1 MDTEQQPSSAASP
14 LGQDADVARRAALH
28 GALSDPARLRIV
40 DWLSLGDRSPGELQS
55 ALGMPSNLL
64 AHHLAVLERQGLLVR
79 HRSEADRRRSY
90 LRLVPEALDGL
101 QPHRFVAV
109 TRVVFVCTA
118 NSARSQLAAALWS
131 HSSDVPAA
139 SAGTHPAPRIAPGAV
154 AAARRHGLRLART
167 KPQQITDILTS
178 EDYVITVCDN
188 AHEEL
193 GSLASPSDRRLHWSV
208 ADPVRSDT
216 DDAFDAAY
224 DDLASRVAY
233 LAPRL
238 IPSSTAS

>member
-1 MDTEQQPSSAASP
+1 MDTEQHDSEADGSLTA
-14 LGQDADVARRAALH
+14 GADVARRAAIH
-28 GALSDPARLRIV
+28 GALSDPARLQIV
-40 DWLSLGDRSPGELQS
+40 DWLSLGDRSPRELEY

-64 AHHLAVLERQGLLVR
+64 AHHLAVLERQGLLSR

-90 LRLVPEALDGL
+90 LRLVPAALDEL
-101 QPHRFVAV
+101 QPQRTFPVA
-109 TRVVFVCTA
+109 RVVFVCTA
-118 NSARSQLAAALWS
+118 NSARSQLAAALWAKTS
-131 HSSDVPAA
+131 VVPTA
-139 SAGTHPAPRIAPGAV
+139 SAGTHPAARIAPGAV

-167 KPQQITDILTS
+167 KPQRVGDILAS
-178 EDYVITVCDN
+178 NDYVITVCDA

-193 GSLASPSDRRLHWSV
+193 GPASGPPDRRSHWSV
-208 ADPVRSDT
+208 ADPVRRDT

-224 DDLASRVAY
+224 DDLASRVAH

>member
-1 MDTEQQPSSAASP
+1 MDTEQHEPKGEGS
-14 LGQDADVARRAALH
+14 LTTGADVARRAAIY
-28 GALSDPARLRIV
+28 GALSDPSRLQIV
-40 DWLSLGDRSPGELQS
+40 DWLSLGDRSPRELEF

-64 AHHLAVLERQGLLVR
+64 AHHIAVLERQGLLTR

-90 LRLVPEALDGL
+90 LRLVPEALDDL
-101 QPHRFVAV
+101 EPQRTLPVV
-109 TRVVFVCTA
+109 RVVFVCTA

-131 HSSDVPAA
+131 RTSAVPAA
-139 SAGTHPAPRIAPGAV
+139 SAGTHPASRIAPGAV

-167 KPQQITDILTS
+167 KPQQVADILTS
-178 EDYVITVCDN
+178 DDYLITVCDN

-193 GSLASPSDRRLHWSV
+193 GPASGPRDRRLHWSV
-208 ADPVRSDT
+208 ADPGRRDT

-224 DDLASRVAY
+224 DDLASRVAH

-238 IPSSTAS
+238 IPSPTAS

>member
-1 MDTEQQPSSAASP
+1 MDTEQQVSGAEGPVAH
-14 LGQDADVARRAALH
+14 DADVSRRAAIH

-40 DWLSLGDRSPGELQS
+40 DWLSVSDRTPGELQS

-64 AHHLAVLERQGLLVR
+64 AHHLAVLQRQGLLTR
-79 HRSEADRRRSY
+79 HRSEADRRRAY

-101 QPHRFVAV
+101 QPHRTLPA

-118 NSARSQLAAALWS
+118 NSARSQMAAALWS
-131 HSSDVPAA
+131 DSSVVPAA

-167 KPQQITDILTS
+167 KPQQVSDILTS
-178 EDYVITVCDN
+178 DDYVITVCDN

-193 GSLASPSDRRLHWSV
+193 GSLSRPPDRWLHWSV

-224 DDLASRVAY
+224 DDLASRVAH

>member
-79 HRSEADRRRSY
+79 HRSEADRRRYY

-109 TRVVFVCTA
+109 
-118 NSARSQLAAALWS
+118 
-131 HSSDVPAA
+131 
-139 SAGTHPAPRIAPGAV
+139 
-154 AAARRHGLRLART
+154 
-167 KPQQITDILTS
+167 
-178 EDYVITVCDN
+178 
-188 AHEEL
+188 
-193 GSLASPSDRRLHWSV
+193 
-208 ADPVRSDT
+208 
-216 DDAFDAAY
+216 
-224 DDLASRVAY
+224 
-233 LAPRL
+233 
-238 IPSSTAS
+238 